1 MYEFLDD
8 KLFLHQLDNLRIR
21 EEFVRITVL
30 SWQEDPIQE
39 IQGKV
44 ISGSLNIDGQSSLRR
59 TANLTV
65 FAEEMVNDLTQIDD
79 LLSINRKIK
88 LELGIVNTVP
98 EYKYSFYDE
107 DKKKNFHY
115 SIDYQKKYGD
125 IVWFPLG
132 YFVIFDPNIS
142 HGTAGVT
149 ISLTLKDKM
158 CLLNGDAGG
167 VIPAAVE
174 FHTREQEGPDGDVY
188 IDNPTIRQIIL
199 EVVNHWGEEN
209 LAKIIISDVDERI
222 KQVVQWSG
230 STPLYYYQTVG
241 QDGVINNNYSL
252 TFPEG
257 ISAQDVVAYDLGQDV
272 GFIITD
278 FTYPGEL
285 IGDVGQTV
293 TGVLDQIIQLL
304 GNYEYF
310 YDVFGN
316 FRFQEI
322 KNYLNTTYTSY
333 QSYGSNSETGAT
345 GNQNDTMVSKAE
357 SHYKSAEL
365 VPDVEQNY
373 LIDLS
378 GGMPVYKFIQSPLVS
393 AYSNAPLYTNVKN
406 DYVVWGVRKDSL
418 GNQMPIR
425 YHLAIDKKPQKIE
438 LKNADGTSTFDYYG
452 EHKGIELYTDEFN
465 VIRARSYIIAVQTKL
480 DLPKIGYTDRFY
492 YVIEENQYYEW
503 DETITYD
510 VEHPEKTKYV
520 PVTPNFDNVIRTKDW
535 REELYYQG
543 LEATNTATDFPYYY
557 TELIEEWPKLYDLSS
572 QTFNPTIAKDP
583 STIDFYLDIIDSGA
597 DVGKYS
603 VSNIGRRSIAVNED
617 GINCVFEQEV
627 PDIVFIESGQTSEEM
642 QFLQQECN
650 AMGQVWTQ
658 VDSDIYNLLIIGGW
672 QNSAYQRVCD
682 MLYQYTNMNNNITI
696 TSMPIY
702 YLEPNT
708 RITVEDPPAG
718 IYGDYI
724 IQSISLPL
732 DINSQM
738 SITANK
744 ALQKI

>member
-1 MYEFLDD
+1 MYEFLQDQ
-8 KLFLHQLDNLRIR
+8 LFLHQLDNLKVR
-21 EEFVRITVL
+21 EEFIKITVL

-44 ISGSLNIDGQSSLRR
+44 ISGSLNIDGNSSLRR

-65 FAEEMVNDLTQIDD
+65 FAEELVNDLTQIDD

-98 EYKYSFYDE
+98 NFQYDAYDE
-107 DKKKNFHY
+107 NRKRNFHY
-115 SIDYQKKYGD
+115 TIDYQKEYGD

-142 HGTAGVT
+142 HSTTGVN

-174 FHTREQEGPDGDVY
+174 LHTREQEGPDGETY
-188 IDNPTIRQIIL
+188 IDNPTIRQIIF
-199 EVVNHWGEEN
+199 EVVNHWGEED
-209 LAKIIISDVDERI
+209 LSRIIVSDVDERI

-230 STPLYYYQTVG
+230 STPLYHWTQQQG
-241 QDGVINNNYSL
+241 NDINEMYSL
-252 TFPEG
+252 TYPAGINPE
-257 ISAQDVVAYDLGQDV
+257 DLAIYEMGQDV
-272 GFIITD
+272 GFILTD

-285 IGDVGQTV
+285 VGDVGQTV
-293 TGVLDQIIQLL
+293 TSVLDQIIQVL

-310 YDVFGN
+310 YDVYGN

-333 QSYGSNSETGAT
+333 QSYGYNSETEARK
-345 GNQNDTMVSKAE
+345 NQYSSE
-357 SHYKSAEL
+357 EL
-365 VPDVEQNY
+365 KPDVEQHY
-373 LIDLS
+373 LLDLS
-378 GGMPVYKFIQSPLVS
+378 GGMPVYKFVQSPLVS
-393 AYSNAPLYTNVKN
+393 AFSNAPQYSNVKN
-406 DYVVWGVRKDSL
+406 DFVVWGVRTDSL
-418 GNQMPIR
+418 GNQFPIR
-425 YHLAIDKKPQKIE
+425 YHLAIDKRPQKVQLLNE
-438 LKNADGTSTFDYYG
+438 DGTITNDYYG
-452 EHKGIELYTDEFN
+452 EHKGMDLYTDEFDI
-465 VIRARSYIIAVQTKL
+465 VRARSYIMHFATKM
-480 DLPKIGYTDRFY
+480 DFPRVGYTDRIY
-492 YVIEENQYYEW
+492 YAVNEDAYYEW
-503 DETITYD
+503 HEQGSQS
-510 VEHPEKTKYV
+510 KYV
-520 PVTPNFDNVIRTKDW
+520 RAQDLDWHTTIRTKDW

-543 LEATNTATDFPYYY
+543 LEATNTASDFPYYY
-557 TELIEEWPKLYDLSS
+557 TELIEEWPKLYDLEKQKFKESV
-572 QTFNPTIAKDP
+572 IKDP
-583 STIDFYLDIIDSGA
+583 STIDFYLDIIDSGTEI
-597 DVGKYS
+597 GKYS
-603 VSNIGRRSIAVNED
+603 VSNIGRRSTAVNED

-627 PDIVFIESGQTSEEM
+627 PDIVFIEANQDDIDM
-642 QFLQQECN
+642 QFLKDECDK
-650 AMGQVWTQ
+650 MGQKYTQ
-658 VDSDIYNLLIIGGW
+658 VDSDVYSLLIIGGW
-672 QNSAYQRVCD
+672 QNSAYQRVCE

-708 RITVEDPPAG
+708 RIQVEDPPAG

>member
-8 KLFLHQLDNLRIR
+8 KLFLHQLDNLRVR

-44 ISGSLNIDGQSSLRR
+44 ISGSLNIDGSSSLRR

-98 EYKYSFYDE
+98 EYKYSVFDE
-107 DKKKNFHY
+107 DLKKNLHY
-115 SIDYQKKYGD
+115 TINYQDKYGD

-142 HGTAGVT
+142 HGTSGVT

-167 VIPAAVE
+167 IIPAAVE
-174 FHTREQEGPDGDVY
+174 FHTREQEGPTGDVY
-188 IDNPTIRQIIL
+188 VDNPTIRQIIL

-222 KQVVQWSG
+222 KQVMQWSG
-230 STPLYYYQTVG
+230 STPLYYYQTV
-241 QDGVINNNYSL
+241 DE
-252 TFPEG
+252 EG
-257 ISAQDVVAYDLGQDV
+257 IINHHYSVTYPQGVDAADIVTYELGQDV

-293 TGVLDQIIQLL
+293 TSILDQIIQLL

-333 QSYGSNSETGAT
+333 QSYGENSDEAT

-357 SHYKSAEL
+357 SQYKSAEL
-365 VPDVEQNY
+365 VSDVEQNY
-373 LIDLS
+373 MIDLS

-406 DYVVWGVRKDSL
+406 DYVVWGVRTDSL
-418 GNQMPIR
+418 GNQFPIR
-425 YHLAIDKKPQKIE
+425 YHLAIDKRPQKVALE
-438 LKNADGTSTFDYYG
+438 NVDGTITYDYYG
-452 EHKGIELYTDEFN
+452 EHKGIELYTDEFG
-465 VIRARSYIIAVQTKL
+465 VIRGRSYILTIPTYT
-480 DLPKIGYTDRFY
+480 DLPKLGYTDRYY
-492 YVIEENQYYEW
+492 YVIDENKYYVWKEISYPKGVYEEY
-503 DETITYD
+503 
-510 VEHPEKTKYV
+510 
-520 PVTPNFDNVIRTKDW
+520 TPNFDTVIRTKDW

-543 LEATNTATDFPYYY
+543 LEATNTGTDFPYYY
-557 TELIEEWPKLYDLSS
+557 TELIEEWPKLYDLST
-572 QTFNPTIAKDP
+572 QTFNPAIAKDP
-583 STIDFYLDIIDSGA
+583 STIDFYLDIIDSGS
-597 DVGKYS
+597 DIGKYS
-603 VSNIGRRSIAVNED
+603 VSNIGRRSTVVNED

-627 PDIVFIESGQTSEEM
+627 PDIVFIETGQDSDEM
-642 QFLQQECN
+642 QFLKEECDK
-650 AMGQVWTQ
+650 MGQVWTQ
-658 VDSDIYNLLIIGGW
+658 VSSDVYDLLIMGGW

-682 MLYQYTNMNNNITI
+682 MLYQYTNMNNSITI

-724 IQSISLPL
+724 IKSISIPL

-738 SITANK
+738 SITASK